1 MHENTEKEGTEL
13 FEHIEEKSKCIIEEN
28 GFSRDGICQD
38 IKSEYTNAQP
48 LMMAE
53 KEISDAIEKCR
64 ESCEFS
70 DDILNNPVVYEHP
83 ENSINIAVDDVIVKK
98 QEENREGERK
108 AERGKRKYVH
118 NTILYV
124 IQSGLSYLLNGKSTK
139 NVLLFLTAFI
149 FNNKLIGYRFQFF
162 TDGHKAY

>member
-1 MHENTEKEGTEL
+1 MKGRHLERCMKIQRKKEL
-13 FEHIEEKSKCIIEEN
+13 SCLSIFEEKSKCIIEEN

-124 IQSGLSYLLNGKSTK
+124 TRESN
-139 NVLLFLTAFI
+139 FLI
-149 FNNKLIGYRFQFF
+149 CY
-162 TDGHKAY
+162 